1 MDDKTRDRFDK
12 IFEEV
17 LDKLPPWIHEL
28 IAEVPLHVEDYPSD
42 EMLSGLNIRHRGRLC
57 GLYTGIPLTDRSVR
71 QSGVLPDVVTIYREG
86 VLNAAANSRG
96 AVTNGRLR
104 REIRITILHELGH
117 HHGLDEHDLRELGYG

>member
-1 MDDKTRDRFDK
+1 MDDKTRNRFDK

-17 LDKLPPWIHEL
+17 LDELPQWIHEL

-42 EMLSGLNIRHRGRLC
+42 EMLAHLNIRHRERLC

-86 VLNAAANSRG
+86 VLNAAVNSRG
-96 AVTNGRLR
+96 VVSNGRLR
-104 REIRITILHELGH
+104 REIRTTILHELGH
-117 HHGLDEHDLRELGYG
+117 HHGLDEDDLRELGYG

>member
-1 MDDKTRDRFDK
+1 MDDKTRNRFDK

-17 LDKLPPWIHEL
+17 LDELPQWIHEL

-42 EMLSGLNIRHRGRLC
+42 EMLAHLNIRHRERLC

-86 VLNAAANSRG
+86 VLNAAVNSRG
-96 AVTNGRLR
+96 VVSNGRLR

-117 HHGLDEHDLRELGYG
+117 HHGLDEDDLRELGYG